1 MGEIVNKIKESGLI
15 QMDLADFKPQ
25 DDIVLFDIKDQL
37 WKGIALKEKDF
48 RNFIKTNDWS
58 QYHDKVVGVYCS
70 VDAIIPTWAYML
82 VVSRLEQEGV
92 KVYIGDKKEVEKQL
106 TLENIKALSLEEYTE
121 GRIIIKGCSDIA
133 HPAFAMSELVKHLQ
147 PVAKSIMYGE
157 PCSTVPVYKKR

>member
-106 TLENIKALSLEEYTE
+106 TLENIKSLSTNEYVDE
-121 GRIIIKGCSDIA
+121 RIIIKGCSDIS

>member
-1 MGEIVNKIKESGLI
+1 MGEIINKIKASGLI
-15 QMDLADFKPQ
+15 QMDLADFKPKEN
-25 DDIVLFDIKDQL
+25 IVLIDIKNQL
-37 WKGIALKEKDF
+37 WQGIALKEKEF
-48 RNFIKTNDWS
+48 RNFIKENDWN
-58 QYHDKVVGVYCS
+58 QYLNKVVGVYCS

-82 VVSRLEQEGV
+82 VVSRLEQEGI
-92 KVYIGDKKEVEKQL
+92 KAYIGDEKEVEKQL

-157 PCSTVPVYKKR
+157 PCSTVPVFKKR

>member
-1 MGEIVNKIKESGLI
+1 MGEIINKIKASGLI
-15 QMDLADFKPQ
+15 QMDLADFKPKEN
-25 DDIVLFDIKDQL
+25 IVLIDIKNQL
-37 WKGIALKEKDF
+37 WQGIALKEKEF
-48 RNFIKTNDWS
+48 RNFIKENDWN
-58 QYHDKVVGVYCS
+58 QYLNKVVGVYCS

-106 TLENIKALSLEEYTE
+106 TLENIKSLSTNEYADE
-121 GRIIIKGCSDIA
+121 RIIIKGCSDIS

>member
-106 TLENIKALSLEEYTE
+106 TLENIKSLSTNEYVDE
-121 GRIIIKGCSDIA
+121 RIIIKGCSDIS

-157 PCSTVPVYKKR
+157 PCSTVPIYKKR